1 MFSSEIML
9 ASSSTRYL
17 LVYFHTADEAF
28 GWWRSIVVRVTVSLG
43 FELASLT
50 VSNVE
55 RTFCGA
61 SLCECF
67 SCKGATS
74 GEGMFV
80 LQWRFREAW
89 VTLAYGY
96 IQACIYT
103 AIFGFPL
110 WYLIT
115 LIDSESAC
123 FWIAFLKWSISYF
136 IFFRHRHLA
145 IPCLTV
151 QTQLAGCRGF
161 AYQLYSERFNFICS
175 QHIID
180 AFLFL
185 TLCPWPRAADAR
197 FLGYVF
203 HQQCVRCD
211 LH

>member
-1 MFSSEIML
+1 MLLFCLFLIPPTSFFFTSWCKVRHGIELIRAALRRYEELWTWEVFSCEIML
-9 ASSSTRYL
+9 ASSSTQYL

-28 GWWRSIVVRVTVSLG
+28 GWRRCIVVRVTVSLG

-80 LQWRFREAW
+80 LRRRFRGAW

-136 IFFRHRHLA
+136 IFFHAQAPSYTLFNSLDPTGWLQRL
-145 IPCLTV
+145 CLPA
-151 QTQLAGCRGF
+151 L
-161 AYQLYSERFNFICS
+161 
-175 QHIID
+175 
-180 AFLFL
+180 
-185 TLCPWPRAADAR
+185 
-197 FLGYVF
+197 
-203 HQQCVRCD
+203 
-211 LH
+211 